1 MWLIWAMV
9 TIWCGI
15 ISFFLFLNSILVIV
29 NKWGVTLIENSQV
42 GFHWLAIMRPDWSIH
57 ANWGFSMVDRQSNW
71 SLISAVRHIWAPYHH
86 DQCWVSLL
94 PTAPGGV
101 PSGGMEVLM
110 MWWHSFLPSLTLS
123 GLRRPKEIKL
133 QNIDDPTIPNKKYRD
148 GNKYKI
154 QITGLATNTNYRA
167 GNKYKMQSWQ
177 QNRTGSITIPWPCSL
192 PSWAACG
199 VPLTLLPKQSAQSI
213 LQFTSTFVEKKDYL
227 NQKWKQKWYNW
238 LSYHVLLS

>member
-1 MWLIWAMV
+1 M
-9 TIWCGI
+9 C
-15 ISFFLFLNSILVIV
+15 LFLNHRTHSKCNSILVIV

-133 QNIDDPTIPNKKYRD
+133 QNIDDPTIPNTKYRD

-154 QITGLATNTNYRA
+154 QITGLATNTKYRA
-167 GNKYKMQSWQ
+167 GNKTELDQSQ
-177 QNRTGSITIPWPCSL
+177 SLGLAAFLPEQPVEFHLHSCQNNLHNQFCN
-192 PSWAACG
+192 
-199 VPLTLLPKQSAQSI
+199 
-213 LQFTSTFVEKKDYL
+213 LQVHL
-227 NQKWKQKWYNW
+227 
-238 LSYHVLLS
+238 

>member
-1 MWLIWAMV
+1 MWLSLNHG
-9 TIWCGI
+9 THGKC
-15 ISFFLFLNSILVIV
+15 NSILVIV

-133 QNIDDPTIPNKKYRD
+133 QNIDDPTIPNTKYRD

-154 QITGLATNTNYRA
+154 QITGLATNTKCRA
-167 GNKYKMQSWQ
+167 GNKTELDQSQ
-177 QNRTGSITIPWPCSL
+177 SLGLTAFLPEQPVEFHLHPCQNNLQNQFCNLQVHLKKKNYSNHNK
-192 PSWAACG
+192 
-199 VPLTLLPKQSAQSI
+199 KQ
-213 LQFTSTFVEKKDYL
+213 T
-227 NQKWKQKWYNW
+227 WYNW

>member
-1 MWLIWAMV
+1 MR
-9 TIWCGI
+9 
-15 ISFFLFLNSILVIV
+15 LFLNHRTHSKCNSILVIV

-71 SLISAVRHIWAPYHH
+71 SLISAVWHIWAPYHH

-123 GLRRPKEIKL
+123 VLRRPKEIKL
-133 QNIDDPTIPNKKYRD
+133 QNIDEPKMPNTKYRD

-154 QITGLATNTNYRA
+154 QITGLATNTKYRA
-167 GNKYKMQSWQ
+167 GNKTELDQSQ
-177 QNRTGSITIPWPCSL
+177 SLGLAAFLPEQPVEFHLHSCQNNLHNQFCNLQKDLKIHL
-192 PSWAACG
+192 PLQSQIKAAMIQ
-199 VPLTLLPKQSAQSI
+199 L
-213 LQFTSTFVEKKDYL
+213 
-227 NQKWKQKWYNW
+227 
-238 LSYHVLLS
+238 